1 LLYAQGVDRR
11 RFLATAASL
20 AAVQAPLVGCSS
32 GKSDANPS
40 SDAGDAGTDASNAP
54 LETFIPAQM
63 DVAHIPGLS
72 AAIVKGGKVVWSGA
86 YGYADVEAK
95 RPVTVDT
102 IFLLASISKTFT
114 ATAAMQMYEQG
125 KLKLDDDVDDRL
137 PFKLRNPSFLDVP
150 ITYRMLLTHMSSIS
164 ESYVQL
170 FALIGPGDSTV
181 PMKDFLES
189 FLVDGG
195 KYYHPEVFR
204 TTKPGTEYAY
214 SQVGATAVGYLVEL
228 ISGTPFDAYVKK
240 QIIEKLGL
248 VDTSFRLADLDL
260 ARLAHPYTYLSSK
273 GQVKNDDWGCAFYP
287 AATMHSTAPQ
297 LAKYLASFI
306 RVGGGDSV
314 RLVSQATQDEMF
326 RVQNA
331 AVNPDQGILWNYRDV
346 EGARCIGHTGGAPGV
361 STTMCFRPSDGV
373 GVVTLTNSDVHI
385 RVATD
390 HDESVDAYRAIE
402 ARLFREAAKY

>member
-1 LLYAQGVDRR
+1 MQRR
-11 RFLATAASL
+11 RFLTTAASV
-20 AAVQAPLVGCSS
+20 AAAYAPIVGCGSS
-32 GKSDANPS
+32 KNDDAPG
-40 SDAGDAGTDASNAP
+40 ADASSLDA
-54 LETFIPAQM
+54 FVAAQM
-63 DVAHIPGLS
+63 DAAHIPGMS

-95 RPVTVDT
+95 RLVTVDT

-114 ATAAMQMYEQG
+114 ATAAMQLFEQG
-125 KLKLDDDVDDRL
+125 KLKLDDDVNAML
-137 PFKLRNPSFLDVP
+137 PFSLRNPSFPDVP
-150 ITYRMLLTHMSSIS
+150 ITYRMLLTHSSSIS

-189 FLVDGG
+189 FLVTGG
-195 KYYHPEVFR
+195 KYYHPEVFLG
-204 TTKPGTEYAY
+204 TKPGTEYAY
-214 SQVGATAVGYLVEL
+214 SQVGATTVGYLAEL
-228 ISGTPFDAYVKK
+228 ISGTPFDRYVKTN
-240 QIIEKLGL
+240 IIDALGL

-260 ARLAHPYTYLSSK
+260 ARLAHPYTYLASK
-273 GQVKNDDWGCAFYP
+273 GQVRDDDWGCAYYP

-306 RVGGGDSV
+306 RGFGGDSV

-326 RVQNA
+326 RVQNP

-385 RVATD
+385 RVAVD
-390 HDESVDAYRAIE
+390 HDDAVNAYRAIE
-402 ARLFREAAKY
+402 ARLFREAQRY